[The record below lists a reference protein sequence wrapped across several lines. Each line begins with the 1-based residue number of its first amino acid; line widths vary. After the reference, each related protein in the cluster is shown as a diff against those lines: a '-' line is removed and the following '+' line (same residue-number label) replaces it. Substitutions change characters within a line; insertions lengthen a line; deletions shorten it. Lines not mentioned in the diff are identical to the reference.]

1 MTTAT
6 PPRPP
11 PSLLEVPEIADVRTP
26 RRLAQLG
33 GRGRILTTA
42 AVLAFMVVV
51 SAFIR
56 SRTLSGELWFNEAGA
71 IGLASHSL
79 GSLLGAVHRAG
90 AAPLYYL
97 LLHVWIS
104 LFGSGESA
112 THGFSLVLG
121 LLSIPV
127 AMWTGWSVAG
137 QRAGIFA
144 AVLFAFSSF
153 LTRYAEETQPYELM
167 VILGLLATAGLIH
180 GLVYRRRAY
189 LWLFGT
195 GLALMLYTQG
205 SALLYWLGTASALVF
220 VWRSLP
226 ERREGFVR
234 DAALCFGIAALV
246 FVPWLP
252 ATISQIAHATNP
264 WHYTPLMGAT
274 VPSQLLGSER
284 VDVTLLICVVIAVA
298 ALCTR
303 ARRTTPEAAV
313 FWVLIAI
320 PAVALAVARIAGFFI
335 PIWAWRYFAPIVAP
349 LLLLGALSTA
359 RARVVGVVAI
369 AFCVVFLANAGS
381 FAPNYKSDMK
391 DVAAEMYPYLHPG
404 DLVIV
409 SQPEQTPLA
418 WYYFPAGL
426 RWASTMGPTDDPS
439 VTNWMG
445 AMSKLQDADPKATLG
460 PLVASLKP
468 GQQLLYVRPLTEG
481 AKNWGAEWPALVRR
495 RSAQWGQLLQD
506 DRANGTLQPVAT
518 APHNYRSA
526 CCVADSAV
534 LYQKAS

>member
-6 PPRPP
+6 PPRPL

-33 GRGRILTTA
+33 RRGQILTTA
-42 AVLAFMVVV
+42 VVLAFLLVV

-56 SRTLSGELWFNEAGA
+56 SRTLTGQLWFNEAGA
-71 IGLASHSL
+71 IGLASQPL

-112 THGFSLVLG
+112 THGLSLVLG

-127 AMWTGWSVAG
+127 AMWTGWSLAG

-189 LWLFGT
+189 LWLFGAC
-195 GLALMLYTQG
+195 LALMLYTQG
-205 SALLYWLGTASALVF
+205 SALLYWLGAASALVF

-234 DAALCFGIAALV
+234 DAALCFGIAALA

-264 WHYTPLMGAT
+264 WHYTPLAGAT

-284 VDVTLLICVVIAVA
+284 VDVTLLVCVVIAVA
-298 ALCTR
+298 PLCTR
-303 ARRTTPEAAV
+303 ARRATPEAAV
-313 FWVLIAI
+313 FWVLIGI

-335 PIWAWRYFAPIVAP
+335 PIWAWRYFAPLVAP

-369 AFCVVFLANAGS
+369 VFCVLFLANAGS

-409 SQPEQTPLA
+409 SQPEQSPLA

-445 AMSKLQDADPKATLG
+445 AMGKLQDADPRATLG
-460 PLVASLKP
+460 PLVASLKR
-468 GQQLLYVRPLTEG
+468 GQQLLFVRPLTEG
-481 AKNWGAEWPALVRR
+481 AKNWSAEWPALVRR
-495 RSAQWGQLLQD
+495 RSAQWGQLLQE
-506 DRANGTLQPVAT
+506 DRANGTLKPVAT

-526 CCVADSAV
+526 CCVANSAV